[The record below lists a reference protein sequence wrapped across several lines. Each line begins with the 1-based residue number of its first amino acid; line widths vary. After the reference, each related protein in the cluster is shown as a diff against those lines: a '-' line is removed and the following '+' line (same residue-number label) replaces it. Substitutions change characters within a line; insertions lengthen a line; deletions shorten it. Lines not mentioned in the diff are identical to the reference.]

1 MKTSASKSEWL
12 LPAGLIGLSFFPVL
26 AGVFRL
32 FQLGGGSGITP
43 ENTRFFASPL
53 PIVLHLI
60 SVTIY
65 CVLGAFQFAP
75 GFRRR
80 KPGWHRIAGR
90 VVVPCGL
97 VAALTGL
104 WMAHY
109 YPRPPFDGV
118 LLYAI
123 RLVVGS
129 AMVLFICLG
138 MAAIWRHDLPAHRPW
153 MMRGYALGLG
163 AGTQVLTH
171 LPWFL
176 FPSIRGEPTRA
187 LLMGAGWAINLA
199 WVECILLRERSQV
212 LPVAL
217 ATTSQPESSQT
228 GGTPCTVK
236 T

>member
-1 MKTSASKSEWL
+1 MKTSAPKAEWL

-26 AGVFRL
+26 AGAFRL
-32 FQLGGGSGITP
+32 FQLGGGAGITP
-43 ENTRFFASPL
+43 ENARFFATPL

-65 CVLGAFQFAP
+65 CILGAFQFVP
-75 GFRRR
+75 GFRQRR
-80 KPGWHRIAGR
+80 PNWHRMAGR
-90 VVVPCGL
+90 IVVPCGL

-104 WMAHY
+104 WMAQY
-109 YPRPPFDGV
+109 YPRPLFDGT

-123 RLVVGS
+123 RLVVGV
-129 AMVLFICLG
+129 AMVLFIALG
-138 MAAIWRHDLPAHRPW
+138 MAAIGRQDIPAHRPW
-153 MMRGYALGLG
+153 MMRSYALGLG

-199 WVECILLRERSQV
+199 LVEWILLRERSQV
-212 LPVAL
+212 QRRTRTA
-217 ATTSQPESSQT
+217 AMQTTTSQT